1 MGRNASQLINELQ
14 DYMLAVRERP
24 ASFTTPDG
32 KEIYKGMDAGQI
44 RKAKS
49 KEMLRA
55 KQQIVDYA
63 KRANIKMDEIDN
75 TMREFNK
82 KLRLEDFQRGK
93 NKKARLDEK
102 KNKD

>member
-1 MGRNASQLINELQ
+1 
-14 DYMLAVRERP
+14 
-24 ASFTTPDG
+24 
-32 KEIYKGMDAGQI
+32 
-44 RKAKS
+44 
-49 KEMLRA
+49 
-55 KQQIVDYA
+55 
-63 KRANIKMDEIDN
+63 MDEIDN